1 MQKLLVRPLV
11 TEKMNSIT
19 ENIKQYG
26 FVVDVNANKIEIAK
40 AIEKKFS
47 VNVVS
52 VNTIKY
58 KGKTKTQFTRR
69 GRFTGKTPKFKKA
82 LVTLKDDQTIDIFGE
97 V

>member
-1 MQKLLVRPLV
+1 MHKVLIRPLL
-11 TEKMNSIT
+11 TEKMTDLT
-19 ENIKQYG
+19 ETHRQYG

-40 AIEKKFS
+40 AIESKFN

-69 GRFTGKTPKFKKA
+69 GRFTGRTPKFKKA
-82 LVTLKDDQTIDIFGE
+82 IVTLKDDQTIDIYGE

>member
-1 MQKLLVRPLV
+1 MHNVLIRPLV

-19 ENIKQYG
+19 ENVKQYG

-82 LVTLKDDQTIDIFGE
+82 FVTLKDDQTIDIFGE